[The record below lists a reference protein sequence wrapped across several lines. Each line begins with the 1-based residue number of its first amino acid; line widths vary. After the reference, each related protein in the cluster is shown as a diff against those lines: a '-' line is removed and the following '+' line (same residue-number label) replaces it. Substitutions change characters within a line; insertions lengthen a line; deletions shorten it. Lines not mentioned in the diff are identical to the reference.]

1 VSEQLTAVWNGYK
14 VSAEEAELYVDRLA
28 AIAANSA
35 SNLEELSTG
44 MSKVASAAATLG
56 VGED

>member
-1 VSEQLTAVWNGYK
+1 MSEQLTAVWNGYK